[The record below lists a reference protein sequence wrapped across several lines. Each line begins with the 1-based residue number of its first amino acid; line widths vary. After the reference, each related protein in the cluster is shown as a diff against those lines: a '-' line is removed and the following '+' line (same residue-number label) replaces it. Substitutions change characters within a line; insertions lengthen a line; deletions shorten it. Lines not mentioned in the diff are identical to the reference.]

1 MPRLKQNPRYLG
13 RDAEAQIGGHAR
25 AKLHR
30 RAPGDHFFHPVIGG
44 AEAGPG
50 PHDLARDGRVI
61 GGFAGLLLV
70 GVDDDKVDQMPR
82 HPHVMRTQRP
92 PRGDTRDLR
101 DDQPA
106 MVAHADRLFQTAEI
120 GALMLIGQVAEFI
133 RRRRPQD
140 ADGGDDIGEMQPGFA
155 VELHPPHD
163 GLRRR
168 AGIHRAALA
177 DRIGES
183 VEPGPGQDTGTAG
196 GGLAVHVEHDAGGD
210 VIGRDPVL
218 DDHLPDL
225 GHRQVGGTRRVGPRQ
240 HFRQKPVPGDM
251 VDALHPVHV
260 PRRNRVQR
268 GQAAGMALGLEPL
281 SDGLQHQIRATE
293 RGGGGDGDNGPVRDT
308 FRRRCGAD
316 DLAHALSP

>member
-1 MPRLKQNPRYLG
+1 MSCLKQNPRYLG

-61 GGFAGLLLV
+61 GRLAGLLLV

-82 HPHVMRTQRP
+82 HPHVMRTQRAA
-92 PRGDTRDLR
+92 RGDAGDLR
-101 DDQPA
+101 DHQPA
-106 MVAHADRLFQTAEI
+106 MVAHADRLFQTAKI

-140 ADGGDDIGEMQPGFA
+140 ADGGNDIGEMQPGLA
-155 VELHPPHD
+155 VELHPPD
-163 GLRRR
+163 DRLRRR

-177 DRIGES
+177 DRVGES

-225 GHRQVGGTRRVGPRQ
+225 GHRQVGRARRVGPRQ
-240 HFRQKPVPGDM
+240 HLGQEPVLRDV

-268 GQAAGMALGLEPL
+268 GQAAGMTLGLEPL
-281 SDGLQHQIRATE
+281 SNRLQDEVRAPE
-293 RGGGGDGDNGPVRDT
+293 RGGGGDGDDRPVRDT